1 MTLTLVS
8 VAGLSAP
15 VLLALTERIQSLLSS
30 HATSLSPN
38 KTPERYTLISRVAH
52 CGVALW
58 VFARESTTAGRLGK
72 ALTAQVGLWWYG
84 MGNKGAVGV
93 RLPVRRG
100 AKEGGW
106 EVLT

>member
-1 MTLTLVS
+1 MAKMA
-8 VAGLSAP
+8 VAGLSGP
-15 VLLALTERIQSLLSS
+15 VLLALTDRIESLLCS
-30 HATSLSPN
+30 HAKSLSPDRRD
-38 KTPERYTLISRVAH
+38 ERYTLVSREAH

-58 VFARESTTAGRLGK
+58 VFARDSTMSGRLGK
-72 ALTAQVGLWWYG
+72 ALTARIGLWWYG

-100 AKEGGW
+100 GDQGGW